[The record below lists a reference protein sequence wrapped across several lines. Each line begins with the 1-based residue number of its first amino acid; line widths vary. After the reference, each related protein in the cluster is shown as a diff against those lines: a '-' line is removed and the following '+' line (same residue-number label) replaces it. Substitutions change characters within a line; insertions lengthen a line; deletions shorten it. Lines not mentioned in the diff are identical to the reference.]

1 MTVFFIL
8 KCSGRHSKKDF
19 LLPNRKSFSSQ
30 LLQLPIS
37 SRTVSPELK
46 SSCGLVAKLCLTL
59 CNPMDHSP
67 PGSSVH
73 GILQARTLEWA
84 AISSIK
90 PSGSIQIQYASKV
103 GRSTV
108 GQRQDNSESWYLFQS
123 SLPGGARLCQTYIT
137 ILLLPPPNSASS
149 SFPSQLLILSKYTI
163 PQTLSQHLPPLNPTY
178 NKHLLCLSGRHP
190 NHKLSASPRWD
201 PVHTLISFPRAAY
214 ALVLAK
220 LGYFLWE
227 QGNLRD

>member
-19 LLPNRKSFSSQ
+19 LLPNRKRSFSSQ

-90 PSGSIQIQYASKV
+90 PLVASK
-103 GRSTV
+103 STMQARWEDQQL
-108 GQRQDNSESWYLFQS
+108 GKDRTTLNHDICSKAHSQEEQGFARPTSQFYF
-123 SLPGGARLCQTYIT
+123 SLHP
-137 ILLLPPPNSASS
+137 ILLLP
-149 SFPSQLLILSKYTI
+149 LSLHSY
-163 PQTLSQHLPPLNPTY
+163 
-178 NKHLLCLSGRHP
+178 
-190 NHKLSASPRWD
+190 
-201 PVHTLISFPRAAY
+201 
-214 ALVLAK
+214 
-220 LGYFLWE
+220 
-227 QGNLRD
+227 